1 MEYGRWNRMGCF
13 SFLTLGKEK
22 EQLTCSGLK
31 RKSSSLSSDSQGYQ
45 GLACKAYVVSGSFVR
60 QVGL

>member
-1 MEYGRWNRMGCF
+1 MEGGIG
-13 SFLTLGKEK
+13 SGVFLGERERERATHRK
-22 EQLTCSGLK
+22 GLK
-31 RKSSSLSSDSQGYQ
+31 RKSSSLSSDSQGNQ